1 MRLLRAVP
9 ALPLVAACVVAGL
22 FSPGTALARADCSEA
37 SAADFDGDGT
47 DDAVVGDPFADVRG
61 GASEGGVGA
70 EGAGAIHVLLDG
82 GRGGVLVLSSPEAK
96 AGDGFGWSVRT
107 AHVNGDR
114 CLDVIVGAPYAD
126 APGGGTDA
134 GAAYVFYGTPNGTPR
149 VMSLPREPQ
158 ANAHFGWSLAAAELS
173 TSSAAGFPATQSST
187 AQSSTTQSGALV
199 AVGEPHADRD
209 GVTDSGAV
217 HLFDVDDVDDVDDTA
232 AKATAVITQDSEGVI
247 GNSEVGDLY
256 GWALAFGHLGG
267 KPGELDLAVGV
278 PYENDDGTGRQ
289 VASGKIDA
297 GMVGVI
303 FDVRVAGGRYTS
315 KKWDLHQASTDVREA
330 SGDRFGYALDYAEW
344 KGDGY
349 LAASAPLA
357 GAGGK
362 ESGIVELFVRK
373 GGGEVSPARTFKA
386 RSGGLGGWSL
396 AFWSPRGVLS
406 LAVGSPYA
414 TAGSGPKESG
424 LVRWIFLS
432 GAGQT
437 MFVPSGRQERFGASV
452 TDIGG
457 PNALSPGE
465 RLLIGV
471 PDRGP
476 TGTVAV
482 AGEGDPVYYGPGKLD
497 GGASADFGASVAG

>member
-9 ALPLVAACVVAGL
+9 ALLLALLVTGL
-22 FSPGTALARADCSEA
+22 SSPGTAFARADCSEA

-61 GASEGGVGA
+61 GQGTSGDGAVA
-70 EGAGAIHVLLDG
+70 EGAGAVHVLLDG
-82 GRGGVLVLSSPEAK
+82 GRGGVLVLQSPDGK

-126 APGGGTDA
+126 ASGGGTDA
-134 GAAYVFYGTPNGTPR
+134 GAAYVFYGTPNGPPR
-149 VMSLPREPQ
+149 VTPLPREPQ
-158 ANAHFGWSLAAAELS
+158 ANAHFGWSLAAAELPPS
-173 TSSAAGFPATQSST
+173 QAAQG
-187 AQSSTTQSGALV
+187 GALV

-217 HLFDVDDVDDVDDTA
+217 HLFDVGDT

-247 GNSEVGDLY
+247 GNSEVGDMY
-256 GWALAFGHLGG
+256 GWALALGHLGG

-303 FDVRVAGGRYTS
+303 FDVRGAAGRYTS
-315 KKWDLHQASTDVREA
+315 RKWDLRQASATVREA

-357 GAGGK
+357 DAGGK
-362 ESGIVELFVRK
+362 EPGIVEVFVRK
-373 GGGEVSPARTFKA
+373 GSSELTPVRTVKG

-396 AFWSPRGVLS
+396 AFWSPRGILS

-424 LVRWIFLS
+424 LVRWIFLN
-432 GAGQT
+432 GADET
-437 MFVPSGRQERFGASV
+437 MWLPSGRQERFGASV
-452 TDIGG
+452 ADLGG
-457 PNALSPGE
+457 QNALSPGE

-476 TGTVAV
+476 TGAV
-482 AGEGDPVYYGPGKLD
+482 ALISEGDPVYYGPGKID
-497 GGASADFGASVAG
+497 GGASADFGSAVAG